1 MAFLPVSLPIQEI
14 LLTNFVT
21 DIATIS
27 NSNDLLLQAKLED
40 LINNLEID
48 ITNLSIGTDNAI
60 NYIKTQSVI
69 IQDQGFIYQ
78 TGNPNQIIAKL
89 EKNISNQSIFTVDIL
104 NVNSIAG
111 LSQVTLNDL
120 TVNTSLT
127 IDGATTFNNPVTV
140 NSSFIESKEVV
151 TVDLESNSP
160 EAKATITLSNTSRQ
174 NIFVRLKATTAPTL
188 NPVYTGTVIS
198 PGLTNIALYID
209 FDATNPPAQNTVFTI
224 HILDIVEATTQTSI
238 ISAVNTATLPL
249 RIKPGVNQSTS
260 TNIVLHNNSNS
271 VGVNPASTVTPNKT
285 VAQYGNNATFEYI
298 IDQTL
303 LDRLII
309 KSMVAM
315 ELF

>member
-260 TNIVLHNNSNS
+260 TNIVMHNNSNS

>member
-48 ITNLSIGTDNAI
+48 IANLSIGTDNAI
-60 NYIKTQSVI
+60 NYIKTQSLI
-69 IQDQGFIYQ
+69 LQDQGFTFQ

-89 EKNISNQSIFTVDIL
+89 EKNVSNESILTVDIL

-111 LSQVTLNDL
+111 LSQVTLTDL
-120 TVNTSLT
+120 TVDNTIT
-127 IDGATTFNNPVTV
+127 VDGESTFNNPVTL
-140 NSSFIESKEVV
+140 NSSVIESKEIV
-151 TVDLESNSP
+151 TLDLTSNAP
-160 EAKATITLSNTSRQ
+160 EAKATLTLSNTSRQ

-188 NPVYTGTVIS
+188 NPVYTGSAIS
-198 PGLTNIALYID
+198 AGLTNIALYVN

-224 HILDIVEATTQTSI
+224 HIVDVIEAISQTSI
-238 ISAVNTATLPL
+238 LTAVNTATLPL
-249 RIKPGVNQSTS
+249 RIKAGVNQSTS
-260 TNIVLHNNSNS
+260 TNIIMHNNSNS
-271 VGVNPASTVTPNKT
+271 VGINPSSLITPNQT
-285 VAQYGNNATFEYI
+285 VAQYGHNATFVYI
-298 IDQTL
+298 KDQNSF
-303 LDRLII
+303 DRLIV
-309 KSMVAM
+309 KGLTAM

>member
-151 TVDLESNSP
+151 TVDLESNAP

-224 HILDIVEATTQTSI
+224 HILDVVEATTQTSI

-260 TNIVLHNNSNS
+260 TNIVMHNNFNS

>member
-238 ISAVNTATLPL
+238 ISAVNTATLPF